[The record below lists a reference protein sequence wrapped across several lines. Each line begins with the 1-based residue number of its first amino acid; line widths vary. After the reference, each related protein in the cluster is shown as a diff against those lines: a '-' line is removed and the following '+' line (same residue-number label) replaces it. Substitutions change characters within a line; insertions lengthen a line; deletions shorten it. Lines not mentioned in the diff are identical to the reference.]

1 MHIYV
6 YIYTCMCIYVYTH
19 FVNIYIYIYILNVYI
34 NTHKYIAW
42 TLGKGR
48 KRPCAQKKGM
58 QYAPSRAFEMVV
70 HCRLLVVMPC

>member
-1 MHIYV
+1 MYV
-6 YIYTCMCIYVYTH
+6 YICIYTFCEY
-19 FVNIYIYIYILNVYI
+19 IYNIYIYILNVYI

>member
-1 MHIYV
+1 MYV
-6 YIYTCMCIYVYTH
+6 YICIYTICEY
-19 FVNIYIYIYILNVYI
+19 IYSIYIYILNVYI